1 MTTPKNNPNTSQRR
15 ISGLFFVP
23 IVAILIASIDMFL
36 PRAVQ
41 TPSIFYP
48 CTTTS
53 TTQPQDTSATT
64 SPPTIVLI
72 PGLDGMASFFSSRP
86 IDKLLLTHAHWPH
99 CTMIIT
105 HLPTGATSFFDDVIP
120 LLTPH
125 ADALMFHLPLRPA
138 SMSEVNYTF
147 DYLRLATSH
156 DVVHT

>member
-15 ISGLFFVP
+15 SSGFFFVP
-23 IVAILIASIDMFL
+23 IVAILIASIEMFL

-72 PGLDGMASFFSSRP
+72 PGLDGMTSFFSSHSSDNLP
-86 IDKLLLTHAHWPH
+86 LIHSH
-99 CTMIIT
+99 CSMIIT
-105 HLPTGATSFFDDVIP
+105 HLSTGATSFFDDVIP

-125 ADALMFHLPLRPA
+125 ADVLMFHLPLRPA
-138 SMSEVNYTF
+138 TMSEANYTF

-156 DVVHT
+156 DVLHT

>member
-1 MTTPKNNPNTSQRR
+1 MTTSKNNPNTSHRR
-15 ISGLFFVP
+15 IRSLLFVP
-23 IVAILIASIDMFL
+23 IVAILIASIEMFL

-72 PGLDGMASFFSSRP
+72 PGLDGMTSFFSLHPSDNLP
-86 IDKLLLTHAHWPH
+86 LMPSPLI
-99 CTMIIT
+99 MIIT
-105 HLPTGATSFFDDVIP
+105 HLSTGATSFFDDVIP

-125 ADALMFHLPLRPA
+125 ADVLMFHLPLRPA
-138 SMSEVNYTF
+138 TMSEANYTF

-156 DVVHT
+156 DVLHT